1 MRTSASSPT
10 LTDLRSH
17 LRASSVTARWS
28 ELMAVSRAESSSFRG
43 WDEGGGG
50 GGIVLGDGD
59 GEKRRELL
67 LLVMESLHRYLAAD
81 AASALEAS
89 LILSLN

>member
-1 MRTSASSPT
+1 MRNE
-10 LTDLRSH
+10 DGVGR
-17 LRASSVTARWS
+17 V
-28 ELMAVSRAESSSFRG
+28 EDGAVERIDGGESSGVIVVGVRG
-43 WDEGGGG
+43 WGGGG